1 MIKRLF
7 DVIISSIMVIV
18 FLPVMVLVAFI
29 ITVNMGRPVLF
40 RQIRPGLNGKP
51 FVLIKFR
58 TMQVNNDPEQPDSE
72 RLTSFGSFLRKTSLD
87 ELPELWNVLNG
98 EMSLIGPRPLLMEY
112 LPLYS
117 KEQMC
122 RHNVRPGITGWAQ
135 VNGRNALSWEK
146 KFKLDLWYVKN
157 QSLWLDC
164 KILLITMKKVLISEG
179 VAAEGHVTVEKF
191 KGNTS

>member
-58 TMQVNNDPEQPDSE
+58 TMQVITDPEQPDSE

-117 KEQMC
+117 EEQKC

-135 VNGRNALSWEK
+135 VNGRNALSWGK

>member
-58 TMQVNNDPEQPDSE
+58 TMQVITDPEQPDSE

>member
-29 ITVNMGRPVLF
+29 ISVNMGRPVLF

-58 TMQVNNDPEQPDSE
+58 TMQVSNDPEQPDSE
-72 RLTSFGSFLRKTSLD
+72 RLISFGSFLRKTSLD

>member
-29 ITVNMGRPVLF
+29 ISVNMGRPVLF

-58 TMQVNNDPEQPDSE
+58 TMQVSNDPEQSDSE
-72 RLTSFGSFLRKTSLD
+72 RLTSFGNFLRKTSLD